1 MSSHPIFET
10 VRQHL
15 QQGETGA
22 ALQTMITFLE
32 TEDKQGER
40 LHTLRV
46 VQANY
51 NAARQQELK
60 GILAFQEAQREY
72 SKVNDALLSTIA
84 ELTTGR
90 SSHTVAPP
98 GATRYRMPI
107 ILGGAGLLLAIIAA
121 ALFFS
126 RSETAVP
133 VAAQQHE
140 ENCPVFRDAEYK
152 IMLIPFLSLN
162 DKEAKPEVSI
172 QVRIRELTAKNGIS
186 ADVEVAAGH
195 VMESLPDFVRARH
208 KGDQCKANVVVWGQY
223 EKVGDSTMVDVHYVF
238 TEGSG
243 VISGR
248 TDFHPFKSLAMLQ
261 QSGNS
266 SGLRRLDDA
275 ILSLC
280 SIMAV
285 HAGRP
290 EVAENWLD
298 QIHSPSEKDVSLQ
311 QTITKVKE
319 MKENGQP
326 AKERLKERL
335 KK

>member
-32 TEDKQGER
+32 AEDKQGER

-72 SKVNDALLSTIA
+72 SKVNDAVLSTIA

-90 SSHTVAPP
+90 PSHTVPP
-98 GATRYRMPI
+98 AGATRYRLPI
-107 ILGGAGLLLAIIAA
+107 IVGGAVLLLAIAA
-121 ALFFS
+121 AVWFFN
-126 RSETAVP
+126 RSQTAVP
-133 VAAQQHE
+133 AAQQRE
-140 ENCPVFRDAEYK
+140 ENCPVFGDADYK

-162 DKEAKPEVSI
+162 DKQAKPEVSI
-172 QVRIRELTAKNGIS
+172 QVRIRELTANNGIS
-186 ADVEVAAGH
+186 ADVEVAAGDM
-195 VMESLPDFVRARH
+195 MESLPDLARAKH

-223 EKVGDSTMVDVHYVF
+223 EKVGDSTLVDVHYVF

-266 SGLRRLDDA
+266 SGLRSLDDA

-280 SIMAV
+280 SVMAV

-290 EVAENWLD
+290 EVAEKWLN
-298 QIHSPSEKDVSLQ
+298 QIRNTSEKDDNLQ
-311 QTITKVKE
+311 QAITKVKE
-319 MKENGQP
+319 MKESGQP

>member
-22 ALQTMITFLE
+22 ALQAMITFLE

-107 ILGGAGLLLAIIAA
+107 VLGGAGLLLAIIAA

-126 RSETAVP
+126 RSETASP
-133 VAAQQHE
+133 AAALSSVTA
-140 ENCPVFRDAEYK
+140 PGRDRPCCLEG
-152 IMLIPFLSLN
+152 
-162 DKEAKPEVSI
+162 
-172 QVRIRELTAKNGIS
+172 TA
-186 ADVEVAAGH
+186 
-195 VMESLPDFVRARH
+195 
-208 KGDQCKANVVVWGQY
+208 Q
-223 EKVGDSTMVDVHYVF
+223 
-238 TEGSG
+238 
-243 VISGR
+243 
-248 TDFHPFKSLAMLQ
+248 
-261 QSGNS
+261 
-266 SGLRRLDDA
+266 
-275 ILSLC
+275 
-280 SIMAV
+280 
-285 HAGRP
+285 
-290 EVAENWLD
+290 
-298 QIHSPSEKDVSLQ
+298 
-311 QTITKVKE
+311 
-319 MKENGQP
+319 
-326 AKERLKERL
+326 
-335 KK
+335 